1 MRLHFFSLT
10 ALMLVGTQV
19 ARANPVPQEKPKSID
34 VAVLLDTSGSMDGLI
49 ESAKIKLWTIVND
62 LAKIQPTP
70 NLRVGLYQYGNDG
83 LTKESGW
90 VRVENELTNDLDE
103 VYKKLNAFRTHGG
116 TELVA
121 RVTKTALNELKW
133 SGEAGSLKMI
143 FVCGNESAEQDKEVA
158 LDVVAEMAKKQ
169 GVFVNTIYCGPK
181 NSGEARRWQEF
192 AQMCGG
198 KYNNIDQNRAA
209 QEVVIATPFDK
220 ELNVLNEDLNKTYVC
235 YGKDA
240 DAKKA
245 NQLAQ
250 DGNARGLAN
259 QEANYSRIGSKASN
273 LYRCDSWD
281 LVDRMKNDPKFD
293 LKTIKEEE
301 LSDELKKLKP
311 EEREAYLKKKS
322 EEREAIRKKI
332 NDLNVKRSAFIAEES
347 KKQPKTE
354 QDKAFDTVVK
364 ATLREQ
370 AATKGIQIPE

>member
-1 MRLHFFSLT
+1 MKLHFFSLA
-10 ALMLVGTQV
+10 ALALVGTQV
-19 ARANPVPQEKPKSID
+19 ARANPVPQEKPKTID

-83 LTKESGW
+83 FSKESGW
-90 VRVENELTNDLDE
+90 VRIESELTNDLDE
-103 VYKKLNAFRTHGG
+103 VYKKLNAFRTNGG

-121 RVTKTALNELKW
+121 RVTQAALKDLKW
-133 SGEAGSLKMI
+133 SEEPGSLKLI
-143 FVCGNESAEQDKEVA
+143 FVCGNEPADQDKEVS

-181 NSGEARRWQEF
+181 NSPEANLWKEF
-192 AQMCGG
+192 AKMCGG

-209 QEVVIATPFDK
+209 QEVSIPTPFDK
-220 ELNVLNEDLNKTYVC
+220 DLNVLNEDLNKTYVC
-235 YGKDA
+235 YGKEA

-245 NQLAQ
+245 NQVAQ

-259 QEANYSRIGSKASN
+259 QEANFGRIGSKASG

-293 LKTIKEEE
+293 IKTVKEDE

-311 EEREAYLKKKS
+311 EEREAYIKKKG
-322 EEREAIRKKI
+322 EEREAVRKKI
-332 NDLNVKRSAFIAEES
+332 NDINVKRSAFIAEEM
-347 KKQPKTE
+347 KKQPKSE
-354 QDKAFDTVVK
+354 QEKAFDTAVK